1 IAKTNSLDELNTL
14 ATNKLNEI
22 NTTGAKYV
30 SDLTEVRNG
39 IDGKIEQFNNDVD
52 AGGYVKDTDT
62 VKWQKQAITDND
74 GFSIYLETVDFMH
87 IENSIKTSGL
97 YYVADSTNGIDGASS
112 DGLINAYFRNEDNAL
127 IEYIPMG
134 SNGIYYLQKSNGIWD
149 TFTKLSR
156 TTPGFKA
163 ESETGAQNK
172 ADLAFNNAKS
182 YVDNELNT
190 RQKLLWFG
198 NASAKDTTL
207 TLTESY
213 KNYTI
218 LIFEYFT
225 QAGIKSYTTLIPT
238 TTTVIPIQDFNL
250 SNSDGGAARFYEADI
265 YMRTNTEFTITHNHT
280 FVPE

>member
-1 IAKTNSLDELNTL
+1 
-14 ATNKLNEI
+14 
-22 NTTGAKYV
+22 
-30 SDLTEVRNG
+30 
-39 IDGKIEQFNNDVD
+39 
-52 AGGYVKDTDT
+52 
-62 VKWQKQAITDND
+62 D

-87 IENSIKTSGL
+87 IENSIKTSVL
-97 YYVADSTNGIDGASS
+97 YYVADSTNGIDGESS

-190 RQKLLWFG
+190 RHKLLWLG
-198 NASAKDTTL
+198 NASAKD
-207 TLTESY
+207 
-213 KNYTI
+213 KN
-218 LIFEYFT
+218 
-225 QAGIKSYTTLIPT
+225 
-238 TTTVIPIQDFNL
+238 
-250 SNSDGGAARFYEADI
+250 
-265 YMRTNTEFTITHNHT
+265 
-280 FVPE
+280 